1 MREAT
6 NTLRLFRKSRIRVL
20 SDSGAALRCGWAVCA
35 LALVLVPAALAQS
48 TGTASKKTP
57 LDLVLRSVAVLEWS
71 GPLDKPTASLL
82 VPVAIYTDGRYLDSG
97 DYLAQPVPFA
107 VENGTQYVL
116 EKSGVPQGYFDLT
129 AAGEVRGNW
138 FAGGGWASHPR
149 NVAAVAAAVPVQN
162 SSPATK
168 PASGDHLPVLH
179 LRPKSE
185 PGAPKPDPNKPV
197 MSYGKLPQPALT
209 YFSNPALGHRQ
220 QMVAVYDAANRSVR
234 PLRYAWKDGG
244 EKAAMQQKVEAWAD
258 SLLQQ
263 FSEAKQAAEAKSAD
277 DSATGDTTN
286 PDKHPKLVKRPDAA
300 AVKLAAKKAQA
311 AAAAPKLSQTDF
323 RCFTL
328 ASPDA
333 GAATPTCVFTA
344 DSAVEGEAVRYVTVI
359 EQPDISGS
367 PSMVSQ
373 SVTDATQLDTHPRVQ
388 LVDAVDAKGD
398 QNAEL
403 LFEIDG
409 ASWRQLAL
417 YQVSA
422 AKVGSDAKV
431 KLAFVTAKLPF

>member
-6 NTLRLFRKSRIRVL
+6 NTLRLFRKSRIRVIT
-20 SDSGAALRCGWAVCA
+20 DSGAALRCGWAVCA
-35 LALVLVPAALAQS
+35 LVLVLVPAALAQS
-48 TGTASKKTP
+48 AETGSKKTP
-57 LDLVLRSVAVLEWS
+57 LDLVLRSIAVLEWS
-71 GPLDKPTASLL
+71 GPLDKPTTSLL

-107 VENGTQYVL
+107 VENHTQYVL
-116 EKSGVPQGYFDLT
+116 EQSGMAQGFYDLT

-138 FAGGGWASHPR
+138 FAAGSWASHR
-149 NVAAVAAAVPVQN
+149 DSGAVAAAVPVQN
-162 SSPATK
+162 PSPATK
-168 PASGDHLPVLH
+168 PPSGEHLPVLH
-179 LRPKSE
+179 LRPKIE

-209 YFSNPALGHRQ
+209 YFSNAALLHRQ
-220 QMVAVYDAANRSVR
+220 QIVAVYDAANRSAR
-234 PLRYAWKDGG
+234 PLRYAWKDAN

-263 FSEAKQAAEAKSAD
+263 FSEAKQSAEANSAQN
-277 DSATGDTTN
+277 SATGDTTN

-300 AVKLAAKKAQA
+300 AVKLAAKKTQA
-311 AAAAPKLSQTDF
+311 AAPTPKLSQTDL

-328 ASPDA
+328 GAPDA
-333 GAATPTCVFTA
+333 GGATPTCVFTG
-344 DSAVEGEAVRYVTVI
+344 DSAVEGEALRYVTVI

-409 ASWRQLAL
+409 ATWRQLAL

-422 AKVGSDAKV
+422 AKAGSDAKV